1 MAQVYEYIMQ
11 SLVKYRGMYNDMAAL
26 LRSGPAAPDLH
37 AAHDLLAHALP
48 ASDQVGAPALRVW
61 EFH

>member
-1 MAQVYEYIMQ
+1 MAQVYDYIMQ

-26 LRSGPAAPDLH
+26 LRSGAAAPDLH

-61 EFH
+61 EFR